1 MDEKARGK
9 FFIERMICE
18 AGCFAFLW
26 WEKNI
31 LLTSGLFYFQIMSQF
46 KFKERKILFS

>member
-18 AGCFAFLW
+18 AGCFAFFMVG
-26 WEKNI
+26 EKYTANQW
-31 LLTSGLFYFQIMSQF
+31 F
-46 KFKERKILFS
+46 ILFSYYEPI